1 VAGEGL
7 VQRVS
12 ARELGLL
19 LFRRF
24 AADGGSLDH
33 VAACGALSAA
43 DKRVVGVALLTLV
56 PFYNFTPSSSTRT
69 PRNRQPSRQREIVSA
84 EIHFPSQKLDNGS
97 NLIGQH
103 FHVVDRFPNVDV
115 DYRWP

>member
-33 VAACGALSAA
+33 VPACGALSAA

-56 PFYNFTPSSSTRT
+56 PFYNFHAIKFNANTAKSP
-69 PRNRQPSRQREIVSA
+69 A
-84 EIHFPSQKLDNGS
+84 EQAARDSK
-97 NLIGQH
+97 
-103 FHVVDRFPNVDV
+103 R
-115 DYRWP
+115 